1 MKRLL
6 NILLGALVLV
16 SCQEGLLS
24 EQGASECVLE
34 LDITRADV
42 PIVVSR
48 AADAE
53 LAVTIT
59 DANGQLRAYYSEG
72 YAPDKVSLAPGVYAV
87 CAYSEN
93 QDTWHLANQGKGEP
107 CYYATLQV
115 ILEPDS
121 RAQATMSV
129 PMTNYAVGLKLPNRF
144 GEFFHSY
151 QLVLKSGNREV
162 AIREEEKAYFSVE
175 DGGFT
180 YSLTAINN
188 DGESHA
194 HVPMLFPDIVSGKLF
209 LLDYAY
215 DIELVQDE
223 FKVEVKTR

>member
-42 PIVVSR
+42 PVVVSR

-72 YAPDKVSLAPGVYAV
+72 YAPDKVSLAPGVYTV

-115 ILEPDS
+115 IREPDS
-121 RAQATMSV
+121 RAQAIMSV

-151 QLVLKSGNREV
+151 QLVLKSGDREV
-162 AIREEEKAYFSVE
+162 AIREEDKAYFSVE
-175 DGGFT
+175 GGGFT
-180 YSLTAINN
+180 YTLSCINN
-188 DGESHA
+188 DGEPHT
-194 HVPMLFPDIVSGKLF
+194 HTPVPFPNVQRGKLF
-209 LLDYAY
+209 LLDYGY
-215 DIELVQDE
+215 DIEPTE
-223 FKVEVKTR
+223 SFKAEVKID